1 LIDYYKIH
9 MAIFNYKAVDQSGAT
24 RKGVIDAVNESVAI
38 SSLQRRGLTL
48 ESISAKGEGPLLTKN
63 LTFFERVKTKDIV
76 MLSRQIATLF
86 EAQVSALRIFRLLS
100 AETENPTLRARLVE
114 VANDLQSGSNI
125 SDALAKHPKI
135 FSKFFVSMVRTGE
148 ETGKLDKTFAYL
160 ADYIDRTY
168 EVTSKAKNALIYPA
182 FVIMTFIGVMILM
195 LTTVIPKL
203 ADILT
208 ETGQEIPIYTKIVLG
223 VSNFLTHYFLLLII
237 GFVTGGVLLYRYY
250 STEEGKV
257 RLSALRMSIPYVG
270 SLYQKLFLSRLADNL
285 STMLSSG
292 IQMVRAVEI
301 TADVV
306 DDAVYGDVLR
316 KAALEIQGGRPAS
329 EVFSKYPEFPGI
341 IVAMMKIG
349 EETGELSAILDTMA
363 KFYRREVQNAVD
375 TLVSMIEPIM
385 IVTLAVGV
393 GVLLASVLVPIYNV
407 SAGL

>member
-1 LIDYYKIH
+1 
-9 MAIFNYKAVDQSGAT
+9 MSIFEYKAVDQNGDT
-24 RKGVIDAVNESVAI
+24 RAGTIDAVNKDIAI
-38 SSLQRRGLTL
+38 SSLQRRGLVIQYVNIQGGGSL
-48 ESISAKGEGPLLTKN
+48 FNKHI
-63 LTFFERVKTKDIV
+63 TFFERVKPKEVV

-100 AETENPTLRARLVE
+100 AETESRVLGEHLVK
-114 VANDLQSGSNI
+114 VADDLQGGSTI

-135 FSKFFVSMVRTGE
+135 FSKFFVNMVKTGE
-148 ETGKLDKTFAYL
+148 ETGKLDKTFSYL

-168 EVTSKAKNALIYPA
+168 KTTSKAKNALIYPA
-182 FVIMTFIGVMILM
+182 FVIFTFIAVMVLM

-203 ADILT
+203 ATILT
-208 ETGQEIPIYTKIVLG
+208 ESGQEIPVYTKIVLG
-223 VSNFLTHYFLLLII
+223 ISYFLTHYSLLII
-237 GFVTGGVLLYRYY
+237 AALIVGGVLIFRFY
-250 STEEGKV
+250 STEAGKV
-257 RLSALRMSIPYVG
+257 QMSKLRMSIPYVG

-306 DDAVYGDVLR
+306 DDAAYSDVLKR
-316 KAALEIQGGRPAS
+316 AALEIQGGRSAS

-341 IVAMMKIG
+341 IVAMIRIG
-349 EETGELSAILDTMA
+349 EETGELGAILDTMA

-375 TLVSMIEPIM
+375 TLVTMIEPIM

-407 SAGL
+407 SAGI

>member
-1 LIDYYKIH
+1 
-9 MAIFNYKAVDQSGAT
+9 MTVFNYKAIDQAGAT
-24 RKGVIDAVNESVAI
+24 REGTIDAVNESVAI
-38 SSLQRRGLTL
+38 SSLQRRGLIL
-48 ESISAKGEGPLLTKN
+48 QSIQEQGDGPLLTKN

-100 AETENPTLRARLVE
+100 AESANPALRSRLVE
-114 VANDLQSGSNI
+114 VADDLQSGSNI
-125 SDALAKHPKI
+125 SDALAKHPKV
-135 FSKFFVSMVRTGE
+135 FSRFFVSMVRTGE

-168 EVTSKAKNALIYPA
+168 EVTAKARNALIYPA
-182 FVIMTFIGVMILM
+182 FVIMTFIAVMVLM

-203 ADILT
+203 AEILT
-208 ETGQEIPIYTKIVLG
+208 ETGQEIPVYTKVVLG
-223 VSNFLTHYFLLLII
+223 ISNFLTSYFLLVIAGI
-237 GFVTGGVLLYRYY
+237 VTGGVLLYRYY
-250 STEEGKV
+250 STQEGRI

-270 SLYQKLFLSRLADNL
+270 SLYQMLFLSRLADNL
-285 STMLSSG
+285 STMLGSG

-329 EVFSKYPEFPGI
+329 EVFAKYPEFPGI

-349 EETGELSAILDTMA
+349 EETGELGKILDTMA
-363 KFYRREVQNAVD
+363 KFYRREVQNAVN

-385 IVTLAVGV
+385 IVALAIGV